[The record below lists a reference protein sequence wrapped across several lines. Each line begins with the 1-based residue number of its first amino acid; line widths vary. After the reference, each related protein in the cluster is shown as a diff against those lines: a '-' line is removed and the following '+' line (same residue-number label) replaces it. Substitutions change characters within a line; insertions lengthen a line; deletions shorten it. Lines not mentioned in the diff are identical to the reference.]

1 MKTDEFKS
9 ILKEC
14 LGELGYENSKATL
27 TIQECAK
34 FTGIG
39 KDKLFQLAHNQR
51 SGFPVFK
58 VGAKFLVN
66 KTMLIEWLNRITLE
80 GEVL

>member
-1 MKTDEFKS
+1 MKTDEFRS
-9 ILKEC
+9 MLKEC
-14 LGELGYENSKATL
+14 LSELECENSKATL
-27 TIQECAK
+27 TIHECAK

-39 KDKLFQLAHNQR
+39 KDKLFQLAHSQQ

-66 KTMLIEWLNRITLE
+66 KDLLIEWLSKITLE
-80 GEVL
+80 RRIL